1 VRPSAPAPA
10 RALAL
15 TLALAAVSGCGRG
28 LSPRVDDPA
37 AAAPAAAAPAAAAPA
52 VAAPAPAAVA
62 PAAVAPVVAPAP
74 GTSSPPPRAVGAA
87 PGYTLMDLEAIEHAV
102 RGRGHPLL
110 VHFWASWCGPCLQE
124 LPLLDRFARDMKARG
139 VEVLSLSLDD
149 ADRAG
154 TQVVEVLAARAPNLT
169 RNIVRVQDTGSL
181 INTIDPRWEGSIPA
195 MFAYDSK
202 GRLRDSLIGETT
214 RRDLDVLVARAVN
227 PGRK

>member
-1 VRPSAPAPA
+1 LHHQKETVRQSAPA

-15 TLALAAVSGCGRG
+15 TLALLAVSACGRG

-37 AAAPAAAAPAAAAPA
+37 AAAPALAAAEPAAAPKPPPSPPAPR
-52 VAAPAPAAVA
+52 APAP
-62 PAAVAPVVAPAP
+62 
-74 GTSSPPPRAVGAA
+74 AVGAA
-87 PGYTLMDLEAIEHAV
+87 PGYTLMDLEAIERAV

-124 LPLLDRFARDMKARG
+124 LPLLDKFARDMKVRG

-149 ADRAG
+149 AERAG
-154 TQVVEVLAARAPNLT
+154 GQVVKVLAARAPNLT
-169 RNIVRVQDTGSL
+169 RNIVQVQDTSSL

-195 MFAYDSK
+195 MFAYDAK

-214 RRDLDVLVARAVN
+214 RRDLDVLVARAMS

>member
-1 VRPSAPAPA
+1 MRQSAPAPA

-15 TLALAAVSGCGRG
+15 TLTLALVAVSACGRG

-37 AAAPAAAAPAAAAPA
+37 AAAPAPAAVEPAAHAAVEPAAAAPT
-52 VAAPAPAAVA
+52 PRP
-62 PAAVAPVVAPAP
+62 
-74 GTSSPPPRAVGAA
+74 SPPAPRAVGAA

-124 LPLLDRFARDMKARG
+124 LPLLDKFARDMRARG

-149 ADRAG
+149 PERAG
-154 TQVVEVLAARAPNLT
+154 GQVVEVLAARAPNLT
-169 RNIVRVQDTGSL
+169 RNIVRVQDTSSL

-214 RRDLDVLVARAVN
+214 RRDLDVLIARAVN

>member
-1 VRPSAPAPA
+1 MRQSAPAPA

-15 TLALAAVSGCGRG
+15 TLTLALVAVSACGRG

-37 AAAPAAAAPAAAAPA
+37 AAAPAPAAVEPAAHAAVEPAAAAPT
-52 VAAPAPAAVA
+52 PRP
-62 PAAVAPVVAPAP
+62 
-74 GTSSPPPRAVGAA
+74 SPRAPRAVGAA

-124 LPLLDRFARDMKARG
+124 LPLLDKFARDMRARG

-149 ADRAG
+149 PERAG
-154 TQVVEVLAARAPNLT
+154 GQVVEVLAARAPNLT
-169 RNIVRVQDTGSL
+169 RNIVRVQDTSSL

-214 RRDLDVLVARAVN
+214 RRDLDVLIARAVN

>member
-1 VRPSAPAPA
+1 VTQPAPVPA

-15 TLALAAVSGCGRG
+15 TLALVAASACGRG

-37 AAAPAAAAPAAAAPA
+37 AAAQVAAAPAPA
-52 VAAPAPAAVA
+52 VAAS
-62 PAAVAPVVAPAP
+62 P
-74 GTSSPPPRAVGAA
+74 GKPSPA

-124 LPLLDRFARDMKARG
+124 LPLLDKFARDMKTRG
-139 VEVLSLSLDD
+139 IEVLSLSLDD

-154 TQVVEVLAARAPNLT
+154 GQVVEVLAARAPNLT
-169 RNIVRVQDTGSL
+169 RNIVRVQDTSSL

-195 MFAYDSK
+195 MFAYDTK
-202 GRLRDSLIGETT
+202 GQLRDSLIGETT

>member
-1 VRPSAPAPA
+1 MRQSAPAPA

-15 TLALAAVSGCGRG
+15 TLALFAVSACGRG

-37 AAAPAAAAPAAAAPA
+37 AAAPAA
-52 VAAPAPAAVA
+52 PAPAAVEPAA
-62 PAAVAPVVAPAP
+62 PAV
-74 GTSSPPPRAVGAA
+74 GTT

-124 LPLLDRFARDMKARG
+124 LPLLDKFARDMKARG

-149 ADRAG
+149 AERAG
-154 TQVVEVLAARAPNLT
+154 GQVVEVLAARAPNLT
-169 RNIVRVQDTGSL
+169 RNIVRVQDTSSL

-195 MFAYDSK
+195 MFAYDAK

-214 RRDLDVLVARAVN
+214 RRDLDVLAARALN

>member
-1 VRPSAPAPA
+1 VRQSAPAPA

-15 TLALAAVSGCGRG
+15 TLTLALVAVSACGRG

-37 AAAPAAAAPAAAAPA
+37 AAAPAPAAVEPAAHAAVEPAAAAPT
-52 VAAPAPAAVA
+52 PRP
-62 PAAVAPVVAPAP
+62 
-74 GTSSPPPRAVGAA
+74 SPPAPRAVGAA

-124 LPLLDRFARDMKARG
+124 LPLLDKFARDMRARG

-149 ADRAG
+149 PERAG
-154 TQVVEVLAARAPNLT
+154 GQVVEVLAARAPNLT
-169 RNIVRVQDTGSL
+169 RNIVRVQDTSSL

-214 RRDLDVLVARAVN
+214 RRDLDVLIARAVN